1 MATDINELITIYD
14 ILLQATF
21 PASLN
26 LSLLRFARNDG
37 EEPHTAHAFRRL
49 LFISNMFL

>member
-21 PASLN
+21 PASPN
-26 LSLLRFARNDG
+26 LSEG